1 MENQLSFLFHPD
13 AQRILNNFTSLFHI
27 RIAFYTPQG
36 EELRVGQD
44 QGLCSYCL
52 KIRSLPGGDEACHEE
67 DRKGRLLARE
77 KHGMVVYTCHGGMT
91 EAVKALMEDGNLIGY
106 IMMGQI
112 RTEEYAP
119 VCWSS
124 KSCGTFQEQPYRRKS
139 EMAGIVELFSDLVD
153 LILSRRLIEK
163 RGSNRLVNLNLWI
176 QNNLDSSLT
185 LAEAAQQVHLSPS
198 RLSHLVKEE
207 YGIPYTVYVRKVR
220 MEQARILLCR
230 HPRKQVKEIAKCTG
244 FSDQRYFS
252 RLFKSETGCS
262 PEEYRKNS

>member
-1 MENQLSFLFHPD
+1 MDKHLSFLFHPD
-13 AQRILNNFTSLFHI
+13 AQRILNNFTSLFQI
-27 RIAFYTPQG
+27 RIAFFTPDG

-44 QGLCSYCL
+44 RGLCSYCR
-52 KIRSLPGGDEACHEE
+52 KIRSLPGGEEACEE
-67 DRKGRLLARE
+67 QDRQGRILARE
-77 KHGMVVYTCHGGMT
+77 KQGLVVYTCHGGMT
-91 EAVKALMEDGNLIGY
+91 EAVKALMEDGVLIGY

-112 RTEEYAP
+112 RTEEFAP
-119 VCWSS
+119 SIWSPGGS
-124 KSCGTFQEQPYRRKS
+124 ETFREQPFRRKS

-153 LILSRRLIEK
+153 LILFRRLIEK
-163 RGSNRLVNLNLWI
+163 KGNSRLADLTRWI
-176 QNNLDSSLT
+176 RNNLDSSLT

-207 YGIPYTVYVRKVR
+207 QGIPYTVYVRKVR
-220 MEQARILLCR
+220 MEQARFLLS
-230 HPRKQVKEIAKCTG
+230 HYPEKQIKEVALSTG